1 MTDNIKINK
10 IQIGKGL
17 KPMIVAEMSGNHNQS
32 LDKALKIV
40 EEVAKTGAHA
50 LKIQTYTADTLT
62 IDKKDGDFFLGDKN
76 SLWYGMS
83 MYELYQQAHTPWA
96 WHRPIFERCNEL
108 GLLCFSSP
116 FDETAVD
123 FLEDLGCPCYK
134 IGSTENTDF
143 NLLKKVAKTGKPLII
158 STGMA
163 TVSEL
168 GEMVSTVRKVGC
180 KDLVFLK
187 CTAAY
192 PSKPSDANLLTIPHM
207 SKLLNC
213 HIGLSDHTL
222 GTGVAVASVALGA
235 VMNEKHF
242 TVSRKDKGVDSEF
255 SMEPH
260 EFKKMVID
268 TEVAWSA
275 LGEIRYGATNNEN
288 SNLSRRSLYIVKD
301 MKKGEIITKENV
313 RSIRPGYGLP
323 VKYFDD
329 ILGMKVTKDVLRG
342 TRLSFDLV
350 K

>member
-76 SLWYGMS
+76 SLWHGMS

-134 IGSTENTDF
+134 IASTENTDF

-235 VMNEKHF
+235 VMIEKHF
-242 TVSRKDKGVDSEF
+242 TISRKDKGVDSEF

-329 ILGMKVTKDVLRG
+329 ILGMKVTKDLPRG
-342 TRLSFDLV
+342 TRLSFDLL

>member
-1 MTDNIKINK
+1 
-10 IQIGKGL
+10 
-17 KPMIVAEMSGNHNQS
+17 MSGNHNQS
-32 LDKALKIV
+32 LDKALNIV

-83 MYELYQQAHTPWA
+83 MYELYQRAYTPWE
-96 WHRPIFERCNEL
+96 WHKPIFERCNEL

-123 FLEDLGCPCYK
+123 LLEDLDCPCYK

-163 TVSEL
+163 TVSDLE
-168 GEMVSTVRKVGC
+168 EIVSTVRRAGC
-180 KDLVFLK
+180 KELVLLK

-192 PSKPSDANLLTIPHM
+192 PAKPSDANLLTIPHM
-207 SKLLNC
+207 SKMMNC
-213 HIGLSDHTL
+213 HVGLSDHTL
-222 GTGVAVASVALGA
+222 GTAVPVASTALGA
-235 VMNEKHF
+235 VMIEKHF
-242 TVSRKDKGVDSEF
+242 TISRKDGGVDSAF
-255 SMEPH
+255 SMEPN

-275 LGEIRYGATNNEN
+275 VGKICYGSTNDEN
-288 SNLSRRSLYIVKD
+288 PSLSRRSLYFVED
-301 MKKGEIITKENV
+301 VKKGEIITKDNV

-329 ILGMKVTKDVLRG
+329 ILGKKVTKNVLRG
-342 TRLSFDLV
+342 TRLSFELV
-350 K
+350 E